1 MSHLRYIIKIQR
13 EPTRVGTNWARIG
26 HEQNLGGIMSNTKRL
41 KDGVRLLKSGKYQVR
56 YTDPKSTRRSGGTF
70 STLALAERALRR
82 IVVEIETGTWIDP
95 AQSSALNGR
104 TTLREVAEQF
114 RNTRRNRQGRPLAPN
129 TLHEY
134 ERYIEVVVPHLAN
147 KPINEI
153 TEFDIERWWSVD
165 SRKSPTQTS
174 HAYSH
179 LKSVFSYARK
189 KKLIRENPCD
199 IEGASKFI
207 PEKQPEIP
215 TREQVE
221 IFLNSSSP
229 EYSLIISLAS
239 MGGLRKN
246 EILNLTRADII
257 ETREDGETYYQVD
270 INKGLSWVGGEIISR
285 VPKTQKSIR
294 VIPLPQA
301 INHLLA
307 QHLTKVGIHPEALLF
322 PRNPSTPELYFT
334 EHQLQRTW
342 EKIRAVA
349 GYRGSFHSLRAYALT
364 RFAQLGATN
373 QEIMDRGGH
382 TDIRVAMKYQRST
395 GREREL
401 ISNW

>member
-1 MSHLRYIIKIQR
+1 MSPLIDIIKLHRITNRVDANWTQNSQR
-13 EPTRVGTNWARIG
+13 GREHMPQPR
-26 HEQNLGGIMSNTKRL
+26 K
-41 KDGVRLLKSGKYQVR
+41 LKSGMTQERSGKIRIR
-56 YTDPKSTRRSGGTF
+56 YTDPTGKRRSGGTF
-70 STLALAERALRR
+70 STIALAERALRQ
-82 IVVEIETGTWIDP
+82 IEFSIESGTWIDP
-95 AQSSALNGR
+95 DKSSALNSK

-114 RNTRRNRQGRPLAPN
+114 RNTRRNRQGRPLSPN

-134 ERYIEVVVPHLAN
+134 ERYIEVVVPHLAI

-179 LKSVFSYARK
+179 LKSVFTYARK

-199 IEGASKFI
+199 IEGASKYI

-221 IFLNSSSP
+221 LFLENSSP
-229 EYSLIISLAS
+229 EFALMIALAS

-246 EILNLTRADII
+246 EILNLTRSDIL
-257 ETREDGETYYQVD
+257 ESKEDGETYYQVD

-301 INHLLA
+301 INKLLA
-307 QHLTKVGIHPEALLF
+307 QHMSKIGIHPEALLF

-349 GYRGSFHSLRAYALT
+349 GYKGSFHSLRAYALT